1 MIYEGSTVSLLAA
14 ENETL
19 NVASEDVLTPMKK
32 NDGKPVE
39 QRRHPSVKPLFLRAV

>member
-14 ENETL
+14 ENETF

-32 NDGKPVE
+32 MTASLSSREGS
-39 QRRHPSVKPLFLRAV
+39 HP